1 MHGRIVSEFL
11 YKKLMRKIFLLGNG
25 FNEVIIKLISP
36 LFFIRV
42 INKTHA
48 VANVVRILTMS

>member
-1 MHGRIVSEFL
+1 MYGYIGSAPL
-11 YKKLMRKIFLLGNG
+11 NKKLMHEIFFLGDG
-25 FNEVIIKLISP
+25 FNEVIIKLIRP
-36 LFFIRV
+36 VFFICV